1 MAEASKLHRM
11 TIEPSDNG
19 GHTVEH
25 HYKSTPGKSG
35 AFMEAAPSKTYTFGP
50 DEHEKML
57 SHIDTH
63 LNLNQI
69 EKGEENKAE
78 DDKAEAK

>member
-1 MAEASKLHRM
+1 MAGKIRRV

-19 GHTVEH
+19 GHHLEH
-25 HYKSTPGKSG
+25 TFKSAPGKSG
-35 AFMEAAPSKTYTFGP
+35 AFMESEPAKTYDFGP
-50 DEHEKML
+50 REHGALL

-69 EKGEENKAE
+69 EKSEENKAE